1 MRYEKPFLQVVV
13 FLTMTVSLFG
23 EVTNFQGRYSESV
36 DIRLRIIEPQS
47 VTLKSV
53 GTDLDTYIISS
64 SEGSEDVVRRIRVMG
79 SEDLGVT
86 LGVSTDTLPVN
97 AQGQELVITHTL
109 ERDTLNAREDSV
121 ELTTTITGIA
131 SPESSGDYV
140 GLSTITADY
149 N

>member
-13 FLTMTVSLFG
+13 FLTMTVSLSG